1 MKKKNI
7 RSILGNIGL
16 GIIILV
22 FGILMNFYT
31 DPGYGRAEAVITR
44 LKLTEQSIM
53 YSKYEVYVSFTTQ
66 DGTLYENVP
75 LEAYSRDMEEGG
87 ELAIRYKL
95 SEPTTI
101 DINQWDRYAFYV
113 YFVGGVITIVGI
125 ARLFIKDNENKA
137 N

>member
-1 MKKKNI
+1 MKKNLGSK
-7 RSILGNIGL
+7 LGNIGI
-16 GIIILV
+16 GIIIIV

-31 DPGYGRAEAVITR
+31 EPGYGRAAGVITK

-53 YSKYEVYVSFTTQ
+53 YSKYEVYVSFTAQ
-66 DGTLYENVP
+66 DGKAYENVQ

-95 SEPTTI
+95 DDPTQI

-113 YFVGGVITIVGI
+113 YFVGGVIAVVGI
-125 ARLFIKDNENKA
+125 ARLFIKDSDKKA
-137 N
+137 S